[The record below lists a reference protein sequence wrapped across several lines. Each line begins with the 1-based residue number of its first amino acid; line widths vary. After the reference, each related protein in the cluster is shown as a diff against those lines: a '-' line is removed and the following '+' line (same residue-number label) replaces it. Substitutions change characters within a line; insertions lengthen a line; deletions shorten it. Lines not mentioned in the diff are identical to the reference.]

1 MDIEKRSLKY
11 VEFHMFDTFHP
22 VFLEHRQIGGFWHDD
37 NGYPRYES
45 LVENSPNQEGNNIS
59 YIFPIFDPES
69 DKYDNYKN
77 EF

>member
-1 MDIEKRSLKY
+1 
-11 VEFHMFDTFHP
+11 MFDTFHP
-22 VFLEHRQIGGFWHDD
+22 VFLEHRQIMGFWHDD
-37 NGYPRYES
+37 NGHPRYES
-45 LVENSPNQEGNNIS
+45 LVENRPNQEGNNIS